1 MRDDTRR
8 ERQAT
13 TPGARSLRR
22 KKARSPTKDR
32 DLPSSDVGRFQQKS
46 QATGFQKRRLSSCSK
61 KTHDRHPQIEG
72 QIRRKVGRAVHH
84 RHGLLQRRLR
94 PPKPRRRP
102 VPDARKWQVSQKV
115 LSKRK
120 KAPFLPSSSNK
131 TLSESGL
138 TCLEPKSNRSLHWG

>member
-46 QATGFQKRRLSSCSK
+46 QATGFKKRRLSSCSK

-84 RHGLLQRRLR
+84 RHGLLQAYGLLNQDGDRCLMPVNGKFLKRYYR
-94 PPKPRRRP
+94 KERKP
-102 VPDARKWQVSQKV
+102 
-115 LSKRK
+115 LF
-120 KAPFLPSSSNK
+120 FLPAQTK
-131 TLSESGL
+131 
-138 TCLEPKSNRSLHWG
+138 RSLNQG